1 MLRQARPFQQCFL
14 DFGKGEPLL
23 FDHFP
28 SSVEPGEARKED
40 QKKTGKVKSQMEI
53 TNIATT

>member
-1 MLRQARPFQQCFL
+1 MLRQARPFQQGFL

-28 SSVEPGEARKED
+28 SSVEPGGARKED
-40 QKKTGKVKSQMEI
+40 QENG
-53 TNIATT
+53 